1 MSYLAYPIKILQKNQ
16 CIQYRVCFLFINNH
30 IRNLPN
36 LYATF
41 LEDEDN
47 RYLSSS
53 SFATYKMLIQV
64 ISTVKFCL
72 IHIIVLSVQIP
83 KMASVYSKVKLSQN
97 HCPQRGVKTLQKKNT
112 RTRKEDNSCVHG
124 KINLITNLTNTKQD
138 AQCTK
143 IDLCKC
149 ISVV

>member
-72 IHIIVLSVQIP
+72 IHIIVLSVFHYRSQKWHQFTQKWSFP
-83 KMASVYSKVKLSQN
+83 KTTARNAGLRHSKRKILEQ
-97 HCPQRGVKTLQKKNT
+97 GKKTILVCMERST
-112 RTRKEDNSCVHG
+112 WS
-124 KINLITNLTNTKQD
+124 LT
-138 AQCTK
+138 
-143 IDLCKC
+143 
-149 ISVV
+149 